1 MSKRGRW
8 GGAPGEGGGAMYLRQ
23 IKVFCAIVEEGS
35 FRRASDLLGLSQPS
49 VSQHIAALEKRHGV
63 KLFKRSG
70 RGVVPTPE
78 GRALYMLGSELL
90 KLSEAIPGTFRDM
103 QTLRSGSLS
112 IGAGHHFVE
121 GILPAVIDDFR
132 AEFPEIT
139 LSVRTG
145 TPDVLMGALKDGD
158 IEFALIGNSLG
169 VSHDPDLTVRP
180 LGLEPLVL
188 VVPRTHPW
196 EDREIG
202 PAELKDGAFVH
213 YTDNH
218 PLALLLEDY
227 FLRHQVGAQFGLK
240 VDSISMALQLV
251 ALGEYVTIAG
261 KSSVSHALMREKLG
275 TATLEGL
282 SGIRWEMQLVYRHA
296 LGLSF
301 AGWEMERRIER
312 MARRFLREV

>member
-1 MSKRGRW
+1 
-8 GGAPGEGGGAMYLRQ
+8 MYLRQ
-23 IKVFCAIVEEGS
+23 IRVFCSIIEEGS

-63 KLFKRSG
+63 KLFRRSG

-78 GRALYMLGSELL
+78 GRALYTLGSELL

-112 IGAGHHFVE
+112 LGASHHFVE

-132 AEFPEIT
+132 AAFPEIT

-145 TPDVLMGALKDGD
+145 NPDALIAALKDGD
-158 IEFALIGNSLG
+158 IEFALIGKSL
-169 VSHDPDLTVRP
+169 HDSDLAVRL
-180 LGLEPLVL
+180 LGREPLIL
-188 VVPRTHPW
+188 VVPKMHPW
-196 EDREIG
+196 EDREID
-202 PAELKDGAFVH
+202 PAELKDCPLVR

-227 FLRHQVGAQFGLK
+227 FLRRQVNAQFGLK
-240 VDSISMALQLV
+240 VDSVHMALHLV

-261 KSSVSHALMREKLG
+261 ESSISHSLIREKLG

-282 SGIRWEMQLVYRHA
+282 NEVRWEMQLVYRRS

-312 MARRFLREV
+312 IARRFLSEV